1 MVECDFCE
9 ALVDLNNL
17 YQDVNKINV
26 IEHQGGE
33 EKKNNKQCGIGVLEE
48 FKAWPASLSKG

>member
-1 MVECDFCE
+1 MECDFCE

-26 IEHQGGE
+26 IKHQGGE
-33 EKKNNKQCGIGVLEE
+33 EKKNQQTMWNWSFGRI
-48 FKAWPASLSKG
+48 